1 MRKTHSFY
9 FIFFSSFRLS
19 LLRSVFGEYFIWTV
33 FLFSYAG
40 YLRNYSYQK
49 KYLNYKNVSLFECCV
64 FISYGSMKIQHFLP
78 ALILCR
84 HQLIFPYFFFFF
96 FAFFSSNVEKAA
108 RVINISPE
116 RRAKFVIVDPVYR
129 KRTLLNV

>member
-84 HQLIFPYFFFFF
+84 HQLIFPYFFLLLLRFLLIQCREGSQSYQYLSGEKSKICYRGSCLQKEN
-96 FAFFSSNVEKAA
+96 SS
-108 RVINISPE
+108 
-116 RRAKFVIVDPVYR
+116 
-129 KRTLLNV
+129 